1 MNSEVWVCGEV
12 LIDLIPKN
20 GERIPIVG
28 GGPANTAK
36 ALAKLGF
43 DACFIDGIS
52 TDTYGQMARK
62 ELLSD
67 GVNIKYSKL
76 IDKPTALAVVSLS
89 NDGVASYEFLLKDTA
104 TFDFSTDW
112 LPDPKINTPELL
124 HIGTLATVVEPAAS
138 TLFKWAVE
146 IGKKGKIVFD
156 PNVRPAVIADRK
168 KYQESVQR
176 WASISDVIKMSTE
189 DCQWLY
195 PDLQLA
201 DVVRKF
207 LSVKTKLIFVTK
219 GEDGIVAFTKDEMV
233 EVPAVNVNVADT
245 VGAGDTVGAIVVEA
259 ILESGIENLKGERLK
274 NVISRAAKAA
284 AITVSR
290 SGAKPPT
297 KQEII

>member
-52 TDTYGQMARK
+52 TDAYGQMARK

-89 NDGVASYEFLLKDTA
+89 NVGVASYEFLLKDTA

-138 TLFKWAVE
+138 ILFKWAVE

-176 WASISDVIKMSTE
+176 WASISDVIKMSIE
-189 DCQWLY
+189 DYQWLY

-233 EVPAVNVNVADT
+233 EVPAINVDVADT

-274 NVISRAAKAA
+274 HVISRAAKAA